1 MENTELLMRSAAAL
15 RPLLAECAAQGLT
28 LTEADLRE
36 LVVLRQEALVRTGR
50 VEFGGGILPGLI
62 RRFCRSPY
70 VDRENF
76 AATLGELQDAFYDF
90 KTEARDL
97 FSDEELLDLME
108 AAFNGPARGST
119 DLLCGWTLDRLL
131 RWVRDPEG
139 LDEEDLL

>member
-1 MENTELLMRSAAAL
+1 MENTELLIGAAAAL

-28 LTEADLRE
+28 LTEADLQE

-50 VEFGGGILPGLI
+50 LEFSSGILPSLI
-62 RRFCRSPY
+62 RRFSRSPY

-76 AATLGELQDAFYDF
+76 AATIGELQDAFYDF
-90 KTEARDL
+90 KTESRDL

-131 RWVRDPEG
+131 RWVRDPES